1 MTFLKK
7 YPVDDPRDK
16 AWLLHTEASIVEAVE
31 AEKKE
36 REELEMEE
44 PEKSASAKW
53 TDMHP
58 WLRLCMCMCDD
69 RARAA
74 LQSRDMAWDRST
86 LDARNSEDRPPNWCE
101 VVADL
106 YNDPSIVFA
115 TEALP
120 FLHANFQEQFDLR
133 FEDMPGGA
141 IDAEDV
147 KKRHADSRSSL
158 ISVSN
163 NEEPF
168 HGLIP
173 RPSCLFLLSKFVC
186 SSCIQHQQVIYDW
199 ERSGDGFGQR
209 NIKKDSSWGHFADEH
224 LESTD
229 GDNRTSFLPRK
240 HRNTE
245 HLLYFWHL
253 SDTEN
258 ILCTMLNVLSK
269 DVSVDCDGK
278 VKIDTQSVQ
287 HKRKKT
293 VDAEMEAKEK
303 RVWRGN
309 LSSSMKAMA
318 ITQAEDNL
326 RKTENEAA
334 EHEVKELEAATTP
347 VRNVYKRRK
356 EELQKRAGELLVDLT
371 EMRESLR
378 IKRNKGDTSS
388 NNSTADTD
396 TTS

>member
-1 MTFLKK
+1 
-7 YPVDDPRDK
+7 
-16 AWLLHTEASIVEAVE
+16 
-31 AEKKE
+31 
-36 REELEMEE
+36 
-44 PEKSASAKW
+44 
-53 TDMHP
+53 
-58 WLRLCMCMCDD
+58 
-69 RARAA
+69 
-74 LQSRDMAWDRST
+74 
-86 LDARNSEDRPPNWCE
+86 
-101 VVADL
+101 
-106 YNDPSIVFA
+106 
-115 TEALP
+115 
-120 FLHANFQEQFDLR
+120 
-133 FEDMPGGA
+133 
-141 IDAEDV
+141 
-147 KKRHADSRSSL
+147 
-158 ISVSN
+158 
-163 NEEPF
+163 
-168 HGLIP
+168 
-173 RPSCLFLLSKFVC
+173 
-186 SSCIQHQQVIYDW
+186 
-199 ERSGDGFGQR
+199 
-209 NIKKDSSWGHFADEH
+209 
-224 LESTD
+224 
-229 GDNRTSFLPRK
+229 
-240 HRNTE
+240 
-245 HLLYFWHL
+245 
-253 SDTEN
+253 
-258 ILCTMLNVLSK
+258 MLNVLSK

-378 IKRNKGDTSS
+378 IKRNKGDNSS